1 MRWSG
6 LPLLLRSIVV
16 GLLVTAVPTLLW
28 GTLLQINLKLS
39 VQIPWAAILM
49 AAFLVFY
56 WKYLQG
62 WGWPQS
68 LATQRRTGLRAPA
81 LAPAVWGWSLLAGGL
96 ALAASIVLFMVV
108 HRLLRWPVAAVPDF
122 SKFPSITIV
131 VTLVMSAIVAG
142 FSEEAGFRGYMQG
155 PLEHRYGP
163 ASAIL
168 TTSVI
173 FGLLHLSHGAFIPAI
188 LFDMGWGALYGLL
201 AWRSGSIVPA
211 FVLHAA
217 ADFLEFVLVWKLPHH
232 APAPLVWQAGP
243 DALFGAE
250 CSLVVVM
257 SAASVWAFRRLGR
270 LHDDSSRESLAPG
283 VNVHT

>member
-1 MRWSG
+1 
-6 LPLLLRSIVV
+6 
-16 GLLVTAVPTLLW
+16 
-28 GTLLQINLKLS
+28 
-39 VQIPWAAILM
+39 
-49 AAFLVFY
+49 
-56 WKYLQG
+56 
-62 WGWPQS
+62 
-68 LATQRRTGLRAPA
+68 
-81 LAPAVWGWSLLAGGL
+81 
-96 ALAASIVLFMVV
+96 
-108 HRLLRWPVAAVPDF
+108 
-122 SKFPSITIV
+122 
-131 VTLVMSAIVAG
+131 
-142 FSEEAGFRGYMQG
+142 
-155 PLEHRYGP
+155 LEHRYGP

>member
-1 MRWSG
+1 MERAAAAVTFHRGWTSRDRRSYLAVGNSVANQLEAFRANSLGRDSDGCISSLLLEISSG
-6 LPLLLRSIVV
+6 L
-16 GLLVTAVPTLLW
+16 G
-28 GTLLQINLKLS
+28 
-39 VQIPWAAILM
+39 M
-49 AAFLVFY
+49 AAVS
-56 WKYLQG
+56 G
-62 WGWPQS
+62 D
-68 LATQRRTGLRAPA
+68 ATSDWSACSGTRSRCLGMVPPGRRFGIGSIDCVVHGGAP
-81 LAPAVWGWSLLAGGL
+81 PTPLAGRGSSGFQQVPL
-96 ALAASIVLFMVV
+96 DH
-108 HRLLRWPVAAVPDF
+108 HRRY
-122 SKFPSITIV
+122 
-131 VTLVMSAIVAG
+131 AG
-142 FSEEAGFRGYMQG
+142 DERNRRRFSEEAGFRGYMQG